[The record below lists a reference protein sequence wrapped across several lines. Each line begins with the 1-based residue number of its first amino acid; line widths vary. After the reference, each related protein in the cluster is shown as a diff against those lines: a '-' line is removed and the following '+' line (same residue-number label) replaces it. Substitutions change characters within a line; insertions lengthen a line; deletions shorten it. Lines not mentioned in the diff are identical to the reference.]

1 MPLSSHLA
9 PGFGRLTYSGSRN
22 PHHQIIPINFA
33 GVPTPGVSPE
43 LMTSGGTPIDA
54 GGAFVLYCTTAF
66 APLFA
71 TTTKFGAI
79 DLYAVDPTTGVR
91 TFIYAYNMNSIGSN
105 VNPQVPFVGATYV
118 FKSTVGK
125 PIKIIAMEAVFDAD
139 QRNVGTVPADARQ
152 DMIDYMLG
160 PDCIVYG
167 RTNAYPLVFNTF
179 TTKVFDVLRANGG
192 FTDV

>member
-9 PGFGRLTYSGSRN
+9 PGFGRLTYSGTRN
-22 PHHQIIPINFA
+22 PHHAIIPINFA

-66 APLFA
+66 APQFA
-71 TTTKFGAI
+71 TTTKFGAV
-79 DLYAVDPTTGVR
+79 DLYSVDAVTGAR

-105 VNPQVPFVGATYV
+105 VNPQIPFVGGAFV

-125 PIKIIAMEAVFDAD
+125 PVKILCMEGVYDSD

-152 DMIDYMLG
+152 DMLDYILG
-160 PDCIVYG
+160 SDNIVYG
-167 RTNAYPLVFNTF
+167 RYDAYPLVFNTF
-179 TTKVFDVLRANGG
+179 TTKVYDVLRANGG

>member
-9 PGFGRLTYSGSRN
+9 PGFGRITYSGSRN
-22 PHHQIIPINFA
+22 PHHAIIPVNFA

-66 APLFA
+66 APQFA
-71 TTTKFGAI
+71 TTTKFGAV
-79 DLYAVDPTTGVR
+79 DLYSVDPVTGVR

-105 VNPQVPFVGATYV
+105 VNPQIPFTEAVWV

-125 PIKIIAMEAVFDAD
+125 PIKIYGMEAVYDSD

-160 PDCIVYG
+160 SDCIVYG
-167 RTNAYPLVFNTF
+167 RYDAYPLVFNTF
-179 TTKVFDVLRANGG
+179 TTKINDVLRANGG
-192 FTDV
+192 FSDV